1 MFSAVRY
8 IFFLSLLF
16 PLPCEAL
23 AARLLPPQT
32 ALAMVGEPLYPPGF
46 SSFSFVN
53 PDAPKGGTLKLGL
66 TGTFDSLNPFIVRGL
81 VPYGLSLGT
90 MPFVFESMMMRG
102 LDEPFTLYGLIAK
115 TVEVAEDRSE
125 IVFNLNEAAHFSD
138 GRPVTA
144 DDVLFSFETLRD
156 KGRPNH
162 RTYYRKVTR
171 VEKLSPMRVRF
182 VFGRDENGII
192 DREMPLIIGLM
203 AILPKHDWTD
213 RDFNETRLSPPIGS
227 GPYRVSSV
235 DVGRGLVY
243 ERNPNYWAK
252 DFPVTRGLFNA
263 DKIQIDYYRD
273 DNVCLQAFK
282 AGQFDVRRETDPTKW
297 VTAYDFPAVRDG
309 HVRLEKLEHG
319 RVEPA
324 YGYILNTRRALFS
337 DPVLREALQ
346 DTFDFDWV
354 NRNLFHG
361 QYKRV
366 DSFYPNSTLA
376 ARGVPSGLELD
387 ILEVYRDRLPPD
399 LFTDSISSSEAVGRA
414 QFRDNLVKAEM
425 LLKKAGY
432 KIVENKL
439 YTPSGKPVLFEIML
453 SDPVEEKVALAWAA
467 SLKRL
472 GIEARVHT
480 VDSAQYQTRVAS
492 FDFEVTANR
501 WMNSLSPGNEQ
512 VYYFGSLAA
521 GQNGSRNYAGIKD
534 PVVDALA
541 ARISNVSTREELV
554 ATARALDRVL
564 LRGHYLVPLYYQKAD
579 DMASWMHVRHPSK
592 MSLNGNVLE
601 SWWVQE

>member
-1 MFSAVRY
+1 
-8 IFFLSLLF
+8 
-16 PLPCEAL
+16 
-23 AARLLPPQT
+23 
-32 ALAMVGEPLYPPGF
+32 
-46 SSFSFVN
+46 
-53 PDAPKGGTLKLGL
+53 
-66 TGTFDSLNPFIVRGL
+66 
-81 VPYGLSLGT
+81 
-90 MPFVFESMMMRG
+90 
-102 LDEPFTLYGLIAK
+102 
-115 TVEVAEDRSE
+115 
-125 IVFNLNEAAHFSD
+125 
-138 GRPVTA
+138 
-144 DDVLFSFETLRD
+144 
-156 KGRPNH
+156 
-162 RTYYRKVTR
+162 
-171 VEKLSPMRVRF
+171 
-182 VFGRDENGII
+182 
-192 DREMPLIIGLM
+192 
-203 AILPKHDWTD
+203 
-213 RDFNETRLSPPIGS
+213 
-227 GPYRVSSV
+227 
-235 DVGRGLVY
+235 
-243 ERNPNYWAK
+243 
-252 DFPVTRGLFNA
+252 
-263 DKIQIDYYRD
+263 
-273 DNVCLQAFK
+273 
-282 AGQFDVRRETDPTKW
+282 
-297 VTAYDFPAVRDG
+297 
-309 HVRLEKLEHG
+309 
-319 RVEPA
+319 
-324 YGYILNTRRALFS
+324 
-337 DPVLREALQ
+337 
-346 DTFDFDWV
+346 
-354 NRNLFHG
+354 
-361 QYKRV
+361 
-366 DSFYPNSTLA
+366 
-376 ARGVPSGLELD
+376 
-387 ILEVYRDRLPPD
+387 
-399 LFTDSISSSEAVGRA
+399 
-414 QFRDNLVKAEM
+414 M